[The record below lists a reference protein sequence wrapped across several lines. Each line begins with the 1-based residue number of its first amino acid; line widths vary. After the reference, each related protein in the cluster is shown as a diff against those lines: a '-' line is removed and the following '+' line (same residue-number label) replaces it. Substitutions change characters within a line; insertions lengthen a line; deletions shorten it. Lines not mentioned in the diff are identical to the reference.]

1 MKVISNNP
9 VVLEQIE
16 DNHRVKGDPVSVLR
30 EVRKYLESGYS
41 LVSMPLPANQRLL
54 MSPYRSIVV
63 DNSSVDKDMMGLVL
77 LEKAIERYGSRT
89 FCEDPKAD
97 KDFALIDLE
106 QVLVTFQSV

>member
-1 MKVISNNP
+1 
-9 VVLEQIE
+9 
-16 DNHRVKGDPVSVLR
+16 
-30 EVRKYLESGYS
+30 
-41 LVSMPLPANQRLL
+41 

-63 DNSSVDKDMMGLVL
+63 ERSAVDKDMMGLVL